1 LLHFLASIIGYQF
14 FLSPKVLM
22 VDFIQIITGL
32 PLLFYGGNFLVTGS
46 VRLACSLKISPFIIG
61 ATVIAFGTSAP
72 ELAVAILAAL
82 DGTSE
87 LAIGNVIGSNIA
99 NIGLV
104 LGLTS
109 FTCVMLIAPER
120 LNRESPPLL
129 LTSFLILLIAWDL
142 QINRYEGIFMVF
154 LLGLYILR
162 SFNHKEDFTEE
173 LQEETNL
180 FARKGTTLQILLI
193 TLGLVLLVGGAKL
206 LVEGGVGMARSFG
219 ISEWFIGI
227 TIVAI
232 GTSLPEIVSSLIA
245 AKRGH
250 GEMAI
255 GNIFGSNIFNI
266 LMVLGLTATLH
277 PLFIQEPI
285 HPDLI
290 IATAITLLLV
300 AMIAFGNHSLGKLKG
315 TILLLAYISYIGLKG
330 TGIL

>member
-1 LLHFLASIIGYQF
+1 MIDL
-14 FLSPKVLM
+14 
-22 VDFIQIITGL
+22 IQIIAGL
-32 PLLFYGGNFLVTGS
+32 TLLFYGGNFLVTGS
-46 VRLACSLKISPFIIG
+46 VRLARSLKISPFIVG

-87 LAIGNVIGSNIA
+87 LAMGNVIGSNIA

-109 FTCVMLIAPER
+109 LICAMSIAPDR
-120 LNRESPPLL
+120 LKRESPPLL
-129 LTSFLILLIAWDL
+129 LATFLILFIAWDL
-142 QINRYEGIFMVF
+142 QINRHEGIFMVC
-154 LLGLYILR
+154 LLVVYIWR
-162 SFNHKEDFTEE
+162 SFSHKEDFSGE
-173 LQEETNL
+173 QEEESSL
-180 FARKGTTLQILLI
+180 FVGKGPTLQTLLI

-206 LVEGGVGMARSFG
+206 LVEGGVGIAHNFG
-219 ISEWFIGI
+219 ISEWFTGI

-277 PLFIQEPI
+277 PLHIQEPI
-285 HPDLI
+285 QPDLT
-290 IATAITLLLV
+290 IATSITLLLV

-315 TILLLAYISYIGLKG
+315 TILLLTYFSYIVLKG